1 MRQQSRAIVAGTRDL
16 ARTLVCVVLVLL
28 AIRSAAARQDPLRT
42 SDGRP
47 DLQGVWDF
55 GTLTPLERPRELAAK
70 PFLTDQEAAA
80 LEKQIIQ
87 RNDRDRRDQSADA
100 DVGGG
105 VNELWFDRGA
115 HLARVNGRW
124 PTSLLVEPA
133 DGRIPPVTADAQR
146 RAAAEA
152 STRRQHPADGP
163 EDRSLQERCLAFN
176 AGPPMLPGP
185 YNNFVQLIQTPDH
198 AVILN
203 EMIHDAR
210 IVPFGRRTH
219 LAPAIRAWL
228 GDSIGRW
235 EGETLVVDTTNFTDK
250 TNFRGTDDRLHL
262 VERFTRTGADTL
274 LYEFTVDDP
283 TVFTSTWSAVLPMAR
298 ADTPVFEYACHE
310 GNYALMDILRGARV
324 QEGAFPVR

>member
-1 MRQQSRAIVAGTRDL
+1 MNARDPV
-16 ARTLVCVVLVLL
+16 RTLVFIVLVLR
-28 AIRSAAARQDPLRT
+28 AITPAAALQNPRRT
-42 SDGRP
+42 ADGHA

-55 GTLTPLERPRELAAK
+55 GSLTPLERPRELAAK
-70 PFLTDQEAAA
+70 PFLTDQEAAE
-80 LEKQIIQ
+80 LETQTIR

-124 PTSLLVEPA
+124 PTSLLVDPA
-133 DGRIPPVTADAQR
+133 DGRIPTATADAER
-146 RAAAEA
+146 RAAAQA
-152 STRRQHPADGP
+152 SARRQHPADGP

-198 AVILN
+198 VVILN

-210 IVPFGRRTH
+210 VVPLGRRTH
-219 LAPAIRAWL
+219 LPAAIRAWL

-250 TNFRGTDDRLHL
+250 TNFRGTDERLHL
-262 VERFTRTGADTL
+262 IERFTRTGADAL

-283 TVFTSTWSAVLPMAR
+283 TAYTRTWSAALPMTR

-324 QEGAFPVR
+324 QEDAR